1 MTRIIRSLLV
11 AFVLSA
17 GVLAAAVLSA
27 VPARA
32 VSIERVVSPGGIE
45 AWLVRDHS
53 NPIIS
58 MRFAF
63 RGGAALDPANR
74 VGLANFAASTLDEGA
89 GDIDSTAFQGK
100 LEDLVIT
107 IRFSAGRDA
116 FTGRLVT
123 LTENRDTA
131 FNLLSLALTKP
142 RFDSEP
148 VERIRAQILAGI
160 RQDTENPGAIA
171 GKTLFKTLFPSHPYG
186 LPTAGFKDD
195 VSAITRADLKS
206 FTTERLAKDNL
217 IIGVVGD
224 IKAETLAAL
233 LDSTFGRL
241 PEKAKPWALPEAEP
255 EGAGRTIVIKKSVP
269 QSSIVFAEKGL
280 KRNHPD
286 FYAAYIMNYVF
297 GGGGF
302 NSRLYST
309 IREKRGLAYSVYSG
323 LHPLDRAGL
332 IFGAAGTA
340 NANVAE
346 TLSLLRREWKRMAD
360 KGMSEQELADAK
372 TYLTGSYPLR
382 FTSSGSIAAML
393 VGIQMDNLGI
403 DYMDRRNGLIE
414 AVSLADVNQI
424 AGTLL
429 NADKLTIVVVGKP
442 DGVKSSE

>member
-1 MTRIIRSLLV
+1 MTRTIQFLL
-11 AFVLSA
+11 AAL
-17 GVLAAAVLSA
+17 VLAAAVLSA

-32 VSIERVVSPGGIE
+32 VSIERIVSPGGIE
-45 AWLVRDHS
+45 AWLVRDHT

-89 GDIDSTAFQGK
+89 GDIDSAAFQKK

-116 FTGRLVT
+116 FTGNLVT
-123 LTENRDTA
+123 LSENRDTA

-142 RFDSEP
+142 RFDPEP

-160 RQDTENPGAIA
+160 RQNTENPGAIA

-186 LPTAGFKDD
+186 RPTNGLKDS
-195 VSAITRADLKS
+195 VTAITRADLKS
-206 FTTERLAKDNL
+206 FTAGRLAKDNL

-233 LDSTFGRL
+233 LDSTFGGL
-241 PEKAKPWALPEAEP
+241 PDKAKPWALPEAEP
-255 EGAGRTIVIKKSVP
+255 EGAGRTIVVEKSVP

-286 FYAAYIMNYVF
+286 FYAAYVMNYVF

-302 NSRLYST
+302 NSRL
-309 IREKRGLAYSVYSG
+309 
-323 LHPLDRAGL
+323 
-332 IFGAAGTA
+332 
-340 NANVAE
+340 
-346 TLSLLRREWKRMAD
+346 
-360 KGMSEQELADAK
+360 
-372 TYLTGSYPLR
+372 
-382 FTSSGSIAAML
+382 
-393 VGIQMDNLGI
+393 
-403 DYMDRRNGLIE
+403 
-414 AVSLADVNQI
+414 
-424 AGTLL
+424 
-429 NADKLTIVVVGKP
+429 
-442 DGVKSSE
+442 